1 MNWKQIHLKE
11 SGYNKDKHQKK
22 THLLRPH
29 EKEYTQIE
37 KYEIASHV
45 TKPMTTLYENNKYTP
60 TLIIILIWSDHQK
73 S

>member
-45 TKPMTTLYENNKYTP
+45 TKPITLYENNKHTP
-60 TLIIILIWSDHQK
+60 ILTFILIWTHHQQ